1 MDDLKDLDDNFS
13 HPVDVSQVKFY
24 LQKGDAKLA
33 LHYSQILLAEDPNQ
47 VQVLL
52 FATIAARSIGW
63 LDEAFTYAKNATVI
77 APDQPA
83 AFSLLGDVLLLQKKP
98 DIALDILLH
107 AHNLGDHTA
116 QNYFN
121 LGLAYMGLEVFEK
134 AKMHFNH
141 ALNINPEMVE
151 AWTNLG
157 VVEHSLMRLAE
168 AIKCFDTAL
177 RIDPR
182 NIDAKW
188 NKSHVLLT
196 QGNYQEGLK
205 LYEIRWQNPKVRLRK
220 RSLSSPLWLG
230 QEDLSGKTLLLHSEG
245 GFGDTIQFIR
255 YAKLFCKEVDLI
267 IQCQAPLVEL
277 VSNMGLTA
285 KVISQGEPPPK
296 HDFNCPL
303 ISLPLAFGHIPD
315 TVPNFCRYIY
325 PCSDLKQKWEPLI
338 DEIGN
343 LKIGVMVRGSGSFE
357 EDKRSIDLEILES
370 YLPFNAGFVLLQ
382 KELVESENKFIAS
395 RVNWVAP
402 CSDFSGTAAICDL
415 LDVVVSVDTS
425 IAHLAAA
432 MGKPTLLLLPFR
444 PDWRWGNK
452 GESTFWYPSCTILRQ
467 PHHDNWK
474 LALKS
479 IRPAITRMIT

>member
-1 MDDLKDLDDNFS
+1 M
-13 HPVDVSQVKFY
+13 
-24 LQKGDAKLA
+24 AKLK
-33 LHYSQILLAEDPNQ
+33 
-47 VQVLL
+47 
-52 FATIAARSIGW
+52 G
-63 LDEAFTYAKNATVI
+63 
-77 APDQPA
+77 
-83 AFSLLGDVLLLQKKP
+83 
-98 DIALDILLH
+98 
-107 AHNLGDHTA
+107 
-116 QNYFN
+116 
-121 LGLAYMGLEVFEK
+121 K
-134 AKMHFNH
+134 AKKT
-141 ALNINPEMVE
+141 L
-151 AWTNLG
+151 
-157 VVEHSLMRLAE
+157 
-168 AIKCFDTAL
+168 
-177 RIDPR
+177 
-182 NIDAKW
+182 
-188 NKSHVLLT
+188 
-196 QGNYQEGLK
+196 
-205 LYEIRWQNPKVRLRK
+205 
-220 RSLSSPLWLG
+220 LSSPLWLG